1 MTRHTLLALTTVFV
15 LGVSGAVPGVQGK
28 RIWKLRE
35 FSVRV
40 VKYFA
45 I

>member
-1 MTRHTLLALTTVFV
+1 VV
-15 LGVSGAVPGVQGK
+15 PAVAPGVPQGK